1 LEDLG
6 KGPSSNSQARPRYFG
21 KYLLMEKIGSGGMAE
36 IFKAVLR
43 GAQDVQKVVVIKRI
57 LMGYSR
63 DPSFVK
69 MFVEEARITAPLQH
83 ANIVTIYEFDEVDGQ
98 YYLAMELVNG
108 KDLQR
113 IMARVNKTGRVFA
126 PELAVYVISEVCKA
140 LWYAYNARDVHG
152 NPLRIIHRDVSPS
165 NILVSYDGEVK
176 VTDFGV
182 AKAATSGGGEG
193 AGQGLLKGKL
203 GYMSPEQVAGLDLD
217 HRSDLFSLG
226 IILFECLT
234 LKRLFLGRTDLQ
246 TLINVRDADVEKR
259 LARHPEIDPGLTDIL
274 RKALAKDRDRRYRNA
289 LDFQKDLDDWLFARG
304 HRVGSAQV
312 GLFLRDLFPEEAE
325 QDLLP
330 LDVEEST
337 GLRPSRA
344 VPEAAE
350 ERPAAGTVPATETI
364 PAQDPAPVRRAT
376 GPVPVASLQEV
387 SGPLDFPPPATR
399 NTRLDPQTATFRI
412 RDVEGN
418 IFGPISFSNLLS
430 LLGSRSITEDEF
442 ASMNDGEWVRVGD
455 LAAVRGELQRKSH
468 EVLRRTLMFEGTIEP
483 RGLVGLA
490 FRICGQQRLTGMLML
505 KQGPNQK
512 EVYIV
517 EGRPKF
523 LYSNLKSELLG
534 EYLVRNQTASRETLE
549 KALAISSK
557 GAVRLG
563 DALVAQGMVGA
574 HQLAQVLQV
583 QFRERFLQV
592 FGWTGGWYGFY
603 ENASIPPGVV
613 PMDLPPLEMITEGVR
628 RNFDLPLLR
637 ACLRDSETR
646 RLARSEGSR
655 IDLQDLKFQ
664 PREMRVVHLLDQHP
678 TPEALK
684 KALPA
689 TPEQETLVYRVIFL
703 LVESGIYRFR
713 GTVATP
719 PVR

>member
-1 LEDLG
+1 LNDSG
-6 KGPSSNSQARPRYFG
+6 KGTAPNSQARPRYFG
-21 KYLLMEKIGSGGMAE
+21 KYLLLEKIGSGGMAE

-113 IMARVNKTGRVFA
+113 IMARVNKMGRTFA
-126 PELAVYVISEVCKA
+126 PELAVHVTAEVCKA
-140 LWYAYNARDVHG
+140 LWNAYNARDVHG

-193 AGQGLLKGKL
+193 SGQGLLKGKL

-217 HRSDLFSLG
+217 HRSDIFSLG

-234 LKRLFLGRTDLQ
+234 LKRLFLGRSDLQ

-259 LARHPEIDPGLTDIL
+259 LARHPEIDPALADIL

-289 LDFQKDLDDWLFARG
+289 LDFQKDLEDWLFARG
-304 HRVGSAQV
+304 HRVGSTQV

-330 LDVEEST
+330 LEVEEST
-337 GLRPSRA
+337 GLRAGRES
-344 VPEAAE
+344 PEAG
-350 ERPAAGTVPATETI
+350 PSGDGAT
-364 PAQDPAPVRRAT
+364 PAPQPGPAPMVREPRRAT
-376 GPVPVASLQEV
+376 GPVQITSLQEV
-387 SGPLDFPPPATR
+387 SGPLDMTAPATR
-399 NTRLDPQTATFRI
+399 NTRLDPQNATFRI
-412 RDVEGN
+412 RDAEGN
-418 IFGPISFSNLLS
+418 IFGPISFANMLS
-430 LLGSRSITEDEF
+430 LLGSRSITEDEY
-442 ASMNDGEWVRVGD
+442 ASMNEGEWVRVGD
-455 LAAVRGELQRKSH
+455 IAAVRGEVQRKGREAS
-468 EVLRRTLMFEGTIEP
+468 RRTLMFEGTLEP
-483 RGLVGLA
+483 RALVGLA

-512 EVYIV
+512 EIYVAD
-517 EGRPKF
+517 GRPKF
-523 LYSNLKSELLG
+523 IYSNLKSELLG
-534 EYLVRNQTASRETLE
+534 EYLVRNRAASREALE
-549 KALAISSK
+549 KALAISGK

-574 HQLAQVLQV
+574 HELAQVLQV
-583 QFRERFLQV
+583 QFRERFLQI
-592 FGWTGGWYGFY
+592 FSWTGGWFGFY
-603 ENASIPPGVV
+603 ENTPLPPGVV
-613 PMDLPPLEMITEGVR
+613 PMDLPPLEMITEAVR
-628 RNFDLPLLR
+628 RNFDLSLLR
-637 ACLRDSETR
+637 SYLRDSESR
-646 RLARSEGSR
+646 RLSPSEGAR
-655 IDLQDLKFQ
+655 IDLQDMKFQ
-664 PREMRVVHLLDQHP
+664 PREMRLVHMLDQHP
-678 TPEALK
+678 TIEALK
-684 KALPA
+684 KALPS
-689 TPEQETLVYRVIFL
+689 TPEQQTLIYRVVFL
-703 LVESGIYRFR
+703 LVEAGIYRFR
-713 GTVATP
+713 GTAAVP

>member
-1 LEDLG
+1 MNDSA
-6 KGPSSNSQARPRYFG
+6 KGTSPSSQARPRYFG
-21 KYLLMEKIGSGGMAE
+21 KYLLLEKIGSGGMAE

-83 ANIVTIYEFDEVDGQ
+83 SNIVTIYEFDEVDGQ

-113 IMARVNKTGRVFA
+113 IMARVNKMGRAFA
-126 PELAVYVISEVCKA
+126 PELAVHVTSEVCKA

-165 NILVSYDGEVK
+165 NILISYDGEVK
-176 VTDFGV
+176 VSDFGV
-182 AKAATSGGGEG
+182 AKAATSGGGDG
-193 AGQGLLKGKL
+193 PGQGLLKGKL

-234 LKRLFLGRTDLQ
+234 LKRLFLGRSDLQ

-259 LARHPEIDPGLTDIL
+259 LARHPEIDPALADIL

-289 LDFQKDLDDWLFARG
+289 LDFQKDLDDWLFSRG

-337 GLRPSRA
+337 GLRSGRA
-344 VPEAAE
+344 LSEVGDGKEGVG
-350 ERPAAGTVPATETI
+350 RPAASGPVPVVPE
-364 PAQDPAPVRRAT
+364 PRRST
-376 GPVPVASLQEV
+376 GPVPLPSTQEV
-387 SGPLDFPPPATR
+387 SGPLDMPAPATR
-399 NTRLDPQTATFRI
+399 NTRLDPQNATFRI
-412 RDVEGN
+412 RDAEGN
-418 IFGPISFSNLLS
+418 IFGPISFANMLS
-430 LLGSRSITEDEF
+430 LLESRSITEEEY
-442 ASMNDGEWVRVGD
+442 ASMNEGEWVRVGD
-455 LAAVRGELQRKSH
+455 IAAVRGEVQRKSR
-468 EVLRRTLMFEGTIEP
+468 EASRRTLMFEGTVEP

-490 FRICGQQRLTGMLML
+490 FRVCGQQRLTGMLML

-512 EVYIV
+512 EVYV
-517 EGRPKF
+517 VDGRPKF
-523 LYSNLKSELLG
+523 IYSNLKSELLG
-534 EYLVRNQTASRETLE
+534 EYLVRNRTASREALE
-549 KALAISSK
+549 KALALSGK

-574 HQLAQVLQV
+574 HELAQVLQV
-583 QFRERFLQV
+583 QFRERFLQI

-603 ENASIPPGVV
+603 ENTPLPQGVV
-613 PMDLPPLEMITEGVR
+613 PMDLPPIEMITEAVR
-628 RNFDLPLLR
+628 RNFDLSLLR
-637 ACLRDSETR
+637 SYLRDSESR
-646 RLARSEGSR
+646 RLAPSEGSR

-664 PREMRVVHLLDQHP
+664 PREMRLVHLLDQQP
-678 TPEALK
+678 TIEALK

-689 TPEQETLVYRVIFL
+689 TPEQQTLIYRVVFL

-713 GTVATP
+713 GTATMP
-719 PVR
+719 PIR